1 MGHHGWGG
9 RPPASD
15 AEARQRIVDATA
27 RCIDRHGVTK
37 TTLSD
42 VAGELGVTRQ
52 TVYRHFGRISEII
65 GEVAA
70 QGAESFVDLMI
81 AHLHKIT
88 DDPAEA
94 VVEGMIFCVRT
105 IPAEPRLSLLLQLED
120 TTAFGRGTTTQ
131 DTITYGA
138 KMLQRFPVDW
148 AAAGI
153 EEEELQGLAE
163 IIMRLLASLLQH
175 PGEPPHDEDQLR
187 TFLNRWLAPAL
198 SRTGP
203 AKRRA
208 KPSQESL
215 SAPTSSP

>member
-52 TVYRHFGRISEII
+52 TVYRHFGRISDII

-70 QGAESFVDLMI
+70 QGAESFVDSMI
-81 AHLHKIT
+81 AHLQGIT
-88 DDPAEA
+88 DPAEA
-94 VVEGMIFCVRT
+94 VVEGMVFCVRT
-105 IPAEPRLSLLLQLED
+105 IPAEPRLSLLLQFED
-120 TTAFGRGTTTQ
+120 TTAFGRGTTTEE
-131 DTITYGA
+131 TIAYGA
-138 KMLQRFPVDW
+138 KMLRRFPVDW
-148 AAAGI
+148 TTAGI
-153 EEEELQGLAE
+153 EQEDLPGLAE

-175 PGEPPHDEDQLR
+175 PGQPPHDEEGLR
-187 TFLNRWLAPAL
+187 TFLTRWLAPAL
-198 SRTGP
+198 RQPPQAGKRITP
-203 AKRRA
+203 A
-208 KPSQESL
+208 
-215 SAPTSSP
+215 

>member
-15 AEARQRIVDATA
+15 AEARQRIIDATA

-52 TVYRHFGRISEII
+52 TVYRHFGGISDII

-81 AHLHKIT
+81 AHLQGIT
-88 DDPAEA
+88 DPAEA
-94 VVEGMIFCVRT
+94 VVEGIVFCVRT
-105 IPAEPRLSLLLQLED
+105 IPTEPRLSLLLQRGD
-120 TTAFGRGTTTQ
+120 TTAFGRGATTR
-131 DTITYGA
+131 DTIAYGA
-138 KMLQRFPVDW
+138 RMLQRFPVEW

-153 EEEELQGLAE
+153 GEDDLDGLAE
-163 IIMRLLASLLQH
+163 IIMRLLTSLLQH
-175 PGEPPHDEDQLR
+175 PGEPPQDEVRLR
-187 TFLNRWLAPAL
+187 AFLTRWLAPSL
-198 SRTGP
+198 SRPSVP
-203 AKRRA
+203 AHR
-208 KPSQESL
+208 
-215 SAPTSSP
+215 

>member
-15 AEARQRIVDATA
+15 AEARQRIIDATA

-52 TVYRHFGRISEII
+52 TVYRHFGRISDII

-81 AHLHKIT
+81 AHLQGIT
-88 DDPAEA
+88 DPAEA
-94 VVEGMIFCVRT
+94 VVEGMVFCVRT
-105 IPAEPRLSLLLQLED
+105 IPTEPRLSLLLQLGD
-120 TTAFGRGTTTQ
+120 TTAFGRGATTRE
-131 DTITYGA
+131 TIAYGA

-153 EEEELQGLAE
+153 DEDDLNGLAE
-163 IIMRLLASLLQH
+163 IIMRLLTSLLQH
-175 PGEPPHDEDQLR
+175 PSEPPQDETRLR
-187 TFLNRWLAPAL
+187 TFLHRWLAPAL
-198 SRTGP
+198 SGT
-203 AKRRA
+203 
-208 KPSQESL
+208 
-215 SAPTSSP
+215 SASAHPRS

>member
-15 AEARQRIVDATA
+15 AEARQRIIDATA

-52 TVYRHFGRISEII
+52 TVYRHFGRISDII

-81 AHLHKIT
+81 AHLQGIT
-88 DDPAEA
+88 DPAEA
-94 VVEGMIFCVRT
+94 VVEGMVFCVRT
-105 IPAEPRLSLLLQLED
+105 IPTEPRLSLLLQLGD
-120 TTAFGRGTTTQ
+120 TTAFGRGATTG
-131 DTITYGA
+131 DTIAYGA

-153 EEEELQGLAE
+153 DEDALNGLAE
-163 IIMRLLASLLQH
+163 IIMRLLTSLLQH
-175 PGEPPHDEDQLR
+175 PSEPPQDETRLR

-198 SRTGP
+198 SRT
-203 AKRRA
+203 AV
-208 KPSQESL
+208 
-215 SAPTSSP
+215 SAHPRS